1 MNQRTTGVAV
11 RLVVALTTFMVAA
24 VSAAAAPPPPP
35 QERNQVKATLLADV
49 AAVKPGATFDVGVL
63 LEIAPGWH
71 VYWTNPGDSGLP
83 TQVKFQ
89 FPEGFKVGDLR
100 YPTPSRFTTPDG
112 AASFGYSGSVLL
124 TAPVEAP
131 AELKE
136 LKELKLAA
144 SATWLVCKEVCLPGT
159 AKPELNLPI
168 SKNVAPANEA
178 LFKKWVE
185 QVPVD
190 VKDSPDV
197 AKLEWTPGGDKA
209 AGEWALV
216 VTWKQA
222 AAPQDVNLFP
232 GPDEALDVRT
242 MDAKTEGN
250 QTRMV
255 VGVRVLAGQK
265 PKAVHLPAVLGYTVK
280 DGVRRGVK
288 TDIAVLTGDGKKAG

>member
-1 MNQRTTGVAV
+1 MNRRTTGAAVGLVA
-11 RLVVALTTFMVAA
+11 ALTMFLAA
-24 VSAAAAPPPPP
+24 SGSPAAAAPP

-49 AAVKPGATFDVGVL
+49 VAVKPGATFNVGVL

-100 YPTPSRFTTPDG
+100 YPTPSRFSTPDG

-131 AELKE
+131 AELMKDQKE
-136 LKELKLAA
+136 LRLGA

-159 AKPELNLPI
+159 AKPELTLPI
-168 SKNVAPANEA
+168 SNDAAPANEA
-178 LFKKWVE
+178 LFKKWAE

-190 VKDSPDV
+190 AKDSPDV
-197 AKLEWTPGGDKA
+197 AKLEWTPTGDKA
-209 AGEWALV
+209 AGERALV
-216 VTWKQA
+216 VTWKQ

-242 MDAKTEGN
+242 MDAKTEGS

-265 PKAVHLPAVLGYTVK
+265 AKADHLPAVLGYTDK
-280 DGVRRGVK
+280 NGTRRGVK
-288 TDIAVLTGDGKKAG
+288 TDIAVPAADGKKAG

>member
-24 VSAAAAPPPPP
+24 VSAAAAAPPPP

-49 AAVKPGATFDVGVL
+49 AAVKPGATFNVGVL

-100 YPTPSRFTTPDG
+100 YPTPSRFSTPDG
-112 AASFGYSGSVLL
+112 AASFGYSGTVLL
-124 TAPVEAP
+124 TALVEAP
-131 AELKE
+131 DELMKEQKE
-136 LKELKLAA
+136 LRLGA

-159 AKPELNLPI
+159 AKPELTLPI
-168 SKNVAPANEA
+168 SNDAAPANEP
-178 LFKKWVE
+178 LFKKWAE

-190 VKDSPDV
+190 VKESPDV
-197 AKLEWTPGGDKA
+197 AKLEWTPGSDKA
-209 AGEWALV
+209 AGESTLV
-216 VTWKQA
+216 VTWKQ

-255 VGVRVLAGQK
+255 VSVRVLAGQK
-265 PKAVHLPAVLGYTVK
+265 PKADHLPAVLGYTVK

-288 TDIAVLTGDGKKAG
+288 TDIAVPTADGKKPG